1 LFCDLVGSSEIAAQL
16 DPEEWRE
23 MVAGYHRAATEA
35 VTRFGGQVAKY
46 LGDGVMAYFGWP
58 EAHDNDGERAVRAGL
73 VILETVPTLDRES
86 TRPKLTAR
94 VGIDSGAVVVG
105 AGAGK
110 DADVFGEAPNIA
122 GRLQGIAAPGTLLI
136 TAATHRLISGLF
148 VVEALGPHQLKGI
161 SAPIEMFRVVR
172 PTGVRGR
179 LRTARGLTPFV
190 GREEEMRLLL
200 SRWDRTRE
208 GEGQLVL
215 IIGEP
220 GIGKSRLVAEFHD
233 RIRDSPHIWMES
245 AGEQLF
251 ENTPFHA
258 VTEMLSQ
265 WLELQGGANDE
276 EQLERLERALASAG
290 LTVAE
295 AAPLI
300 ADLLQLPAGERYS
313 TLTLTA
319 EAKRRRLLAA
329 LGEWV
334 FGASKL
340 QPVVMVV
347 EDLHWLDPSTLEL
360 QQLLAEQGTTVPLM
374 LLYTARPEF
383 HAPWPLRTH
392 HSQITLTR
400 LSSRN
405 VRDMIAL
412 VGARTALASESVD
425 AVVERTG
432 GVPLFVEELTRA
444 VLESGSARITGGEIP
459 ATLHDSLM
467 ARLDRLGP
475 AKEVIQIGA
484 VIGSEFSYDLIHAI
498 HSIPDRDLQAAIRR
512 ATDAEL
518 IYVRGTP
525 PDASYRF
532 KHALIQDAAYGA
544 LLKSRRKELHS
555 QIAGVLMRKF
565 QDKVTLAPELLAH
578 HCTEAD
584 LIEQAIPYWQ
594 QAGQRAAQRSANV
607 EAISHLN
614 KGLSLLNTLP
624 ATPERTQQELTMQ
637 ITLGALLSGTRGWA
651 AAEVEL
657 VYTRARELCRRI
669 ENTPQMFPAL
679 FGLWG
684 FYDVRANLQ
693 VALELGEQ
701 LLAAAQ
707 QEQDPALLVLG
718 YRALGETCFWRGDV
732 VEARTHLERLSALY
746 DRERHRSLAFLYG
759 SDPGAGGLGFLA
771 GTLWML
777 GYPDQAVQRS
787 QEALALAQQLSHPFT
802 LAFALMTMT
811 YLYHFR
817 RDEQEVLACTEKLLA
832 LATKHGFAQSWATAT
847 RYRGWAL
854 NVQGQIEEGMNLI
867 DQGSKA
873 YLATGAGISRPYV
886 LALLAEALGKIG
898 RVKEGLFAFPE
909 ALGLI
914 EKNKDRLYEA
924 ELYRIKG
931 ELVLQS
937 EGHNMLEAEGCFQ
950 QAIEIAR
957 QQSAKSWEL
966 RASTSLA
973 RLWEQQGKCYEAR
986 EMLASI
992 YNWFTEGFDTKDL
1005 RQAKALLDELTALNT

>member
-1 LFCDLVGSSEIAAQL
+1 MKRS
-16 DPEEWRE
+16 
-23 MVAGYHRAATEA
+23 
-35 VTRFGGQVAKY
+35 
-46 LGDGVMAYFGWP
+46 
-58 EAHDNDGERAVRAGL
+58 
-73 VILETVPTLDRES
+73 
-86 TRPKLTAR
+86 
-94 VGIDSGAVVVG
+94 
-105 AGAGK
+105 
-110 DADVFGEAPNIA
+110 
-122 GRLQGIAAPGTLLI
+122 
-136 TAATHRLISGLF
+136 
-148 VVEALGPHQLKGI
+148 
-161 SAPIEMFRVVR
+161 
-172 PTGVRGR
+172 
-179 LRTARGLTPFV
+179 
-190 GREEEMRLLL
+190 
-200 SRWDRTRE
+200 
-208 GEGQLVL
+208 VL
-215 IIGEP
+215 
-220 GIGKSRLVAEFHD
+220 
-233 RIRDSPHIWMES
+233 
-245 AGEQLF
+245 
-251 ENTPFHA
+251 
-258 VTEMLSQ
+258 
-265 WLELQGGANDE
+265 
-276 EQLERLERALASAG
+276 
-290 LTVAE
+290 
-295 AAPLI
+295 
-300 ADLLQLPAGERYS
+300 
-313 TLTLTA
+313 
-319 EAKRRRLLAA
+319 
-329 LGEWV
+329 
-334 FGASKL
+334 
-340 QPVVMVV
+340 
-347 EDLHWLDPSTLEL
+347 
-360 QQLLAEQGTTVPLM
+360 
-374 LLYTARPEF
+374 
-383 HAPWPLRTH
+383 
-392 HSQITLTR
+392 
-400 LSSRN
+400 
-405 VRDMIAL
+405 
-412 VGARTALASESVD
+412 
-425 AVVERTG
+425 
-432 GVPLFVEELTRA
+432 EELTRA
-444 VLESGSARITGGEIP
+444 VLESGSARINRGEIP

-475 AKEVIQIGA
+475 AKQVIQIGA
-484 VIGSEFSYDLIHAI
+484 VIGSEFSYDLIQAVHP
-498 HSIPDRDLQAAIRR
+498 IPDRDLQAAIRR

-518 IYVRGTP
+518 IYVRGIP
-525 PDASYRF
+525 PDASCRF

-544 LLKSRRKELHS
+544 LLRSRRKELHS
-555 QIAGVLMRKF
+555 RIAGVLMRKF

-607 EAISHLN
+607 EAISHLK

-637 ITLGALLSGTRGWA
+637 ITLGASLSATRGWA

-657 VYTRARELCRRI
+657 VYARARELCRQI
-669 ENTPQMFPAL
+669 ENTLQMFPAL

-684 FYDVRANLQ
+684 FYDVRANLEA
-693 VALELGEQ
+693 ALELGEQ

-718 YRALGETCFWRGDV
+718 YRALGETCFWLGDLV
-732 VEARTHLERLSALY
+732 QARIHLERLSALY
-746 DRERHRSLAFLYG
+746 DPERHRSLAFLYG
-759 SDPGAGGLGFLA
+759 SDPGSGGLGFLA

-898 RVKEGLFAFPE
+898 RVKEGLLVFPE

-937 EGHNMLEAEGCFQ
+937 QGHNMLEAEGCFQ
-950 QAIEIAR
+950 QAIDVAR

-973 RLWEQQGKCYEAR
+973 RLWQQQGKCNEAR

-1005 RQAKALLDELTALNT
+1005 RQAKALLDELSA